1 VSARQKGREVVAEVV
16 EAESLV
22 GFQPNVDLN
31 RCGRIF
37 SFAIML
43 ALSGVLPFILIE
55 GKTDLLVLHTTSPA
69 VPAVRPACHQFAS
82 VVILRV

>member
-1 VSARQKGREVVAEVV
+1 VAEVV

-69 VPAVRPACHQFAS
+69 VRPACHQFAS